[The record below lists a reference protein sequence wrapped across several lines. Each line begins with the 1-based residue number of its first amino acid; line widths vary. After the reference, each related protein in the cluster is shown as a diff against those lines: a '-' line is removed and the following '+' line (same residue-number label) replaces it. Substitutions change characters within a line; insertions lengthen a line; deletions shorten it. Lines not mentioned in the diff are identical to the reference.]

1 MHFQNVIAEMRVN
14 LAEARGKDNGNQQ
27 AAEPKKPPVS
37 NNNRR
42 SVVVDP
48 SNKPPVPPT
57 KAAAVAKI
65 RQAIATAKQES
76 CQDLSSTNSQG
87 ATKSGT
93 NKRHSVGY

>member
-1 MHFQNVIAEMRVN
+1 MRSN

-27 AAEPKKPPVS
+27 ASEPKKPAVS

-65 RQAIATAKQES
+65 RQAIASAKQES
-76 CQDLSSTNSQG
+76 CQDLSYNNTQG